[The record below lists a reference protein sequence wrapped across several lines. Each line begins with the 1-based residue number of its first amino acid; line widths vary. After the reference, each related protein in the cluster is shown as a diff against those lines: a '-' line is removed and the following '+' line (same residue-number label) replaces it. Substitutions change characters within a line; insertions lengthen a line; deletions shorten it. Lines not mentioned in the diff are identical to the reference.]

1 MDDYTPHIVGIGEVQ
16 TYAARKPA
24 RPPKDMPAPT
34 VEKYRVQMVDLKK
47 NSRHKGK
54 GCVIYEFILIQ

>member
-1 MDDYTPHIVGIGEVQ
+1 MNRVDDCAPHIVGIGEVQ

-54 GCVIYEFILIQ
+54 